1 MRLIKGISGSS
12 AGAITAFMLSLGM
25 SSEDIK
31 YEMEREM
38 PLEFPVGNF
47 KGPISVFEQFID
59 EQPNVFYKRVVDD
72 KPSVGYYP
80 KGKTLESLINK
91 SVWRIFEPLDPIRF
105 TSKTAA
111 YKILKNKFSDNS
123 DYGVTAK
130 LFESKT
136 NFEEILERAILGR
149 GLFGGYKARIYFGNL
164 IKEYLYPQLS
174 GYPLPAKDAGELTFK
189 DFYNLTG
196 VDLVLTGTNITQHAP
211 RYFSVYHTPDFP
223 VIEAVQISM
232 TLPGAFRPVYVNTDV
247 RKGDKKQREKYAGLY
262 VDGGMLNNYPIRAF
276 DNIEIVQDTDSN
288 QNATDVLDDP
298 SKQHINSLT
307 YYGIKS
313 AFPIAGDPRLRNSE
327 CNCVLGMRLEE
338 LENVKTETE
347 EDKIYPVNEGVFI
360 DFIKSLYKT
369 IGYSSEEGQ
378 LRSLEDERRTVK
390 FYASINERNKLFQRL
405 NKKTYNIEDTDKVF
419 TLKVADFSTPAI
431 DKTRGRGSLAKV
443 KDFLIEEAGVRMN
456 DFLES

>member
-1 MRLIKGISGSS
+1 MKSIANHPPS
-12 AGAITAFMLSLGM
+12 
-25 SSEDIK
+25 
-31 YEMEREM
+31 
-38 PLEFPVGNF
+38 P
-47 KGPISVFEQFID
+47 
-59 EQPNVFYKRVVDD
+59 D
-72 KPSVGYYP
+72 KI
-80 KGKTLESLINK
+80 KTLS
-91 SVWRIFEPLDPIRF
+91 
-105 TSKTAA
+105 
-111 YKILKNKFSDNS
+111 
-123 DYGVTAK
+123 
-130 LFESKT
+130 
-136 NFEEILERAILGR
+136 
-149 GLFGGYKARIYFGNL
+149 
-164 IKEYLYPQLS
+164 
-174 GYPLPAKDAGELTFK
+174 FK
-189 DFYNLTG
+189 DFYDLTG
-196 VDLVLTGTNITQHAP
+196 VDLVLTGTNITQHSP

-232 TLPGAFRPVYVNTDV
+232 TLPGAFRPVFVNTDV

-276 DNIEIVQDTDSN
+276 DNIEIVQHTDSN
-288 QNATDVLDDP
+288 QNATEVLDDP

-313 AFPIAGDPRLRNSE
+313 AFPVAGDPRLRNSE

-347 EDKIYPVNEGVFI
+347 EDKIYPVKEGVFI